1 MVMNE
6 CVIYDFETLSQNQ
19 RRTVVVS
26 FAMLTFTESRYLSNP
41 YTFEELVDSSL
52 YVKFDVM
59 EQKRKYERVV
69 DKSTLDW
76 WKQQSKEAQSALIP
90 SENDIS
96 IANLY
101 DTIVSYHNT
110 ALIKKQFTRG
120 NTFDPMILEYVFEQT
135 GDSMPWHWGSVR
147 DTRSMI
153 DGMSFGMK
161 LDNKYIPGDLKDKF
175 IGHDPRHD
183 IAMDVMR
190 MQYLAQAILGE

>member
-1 MVMNE
+1 
-6 CVIYDFETLSQNQ
+6 
-19 RRTVVVS
+19 
-26 FAMLTFTESRYLSNP
+26 MLAFTEDRYLSDP

-52 YVKFDVM
+52 YVKFDVL
-59 EQKRKYERVV
+59 EQKRDYGRVV
-69 DKSTLDW
+69 DQSTLDW
-76 WKQQSKEAQSALIP
+76 WKQQSKEARAALMP

-96 IANLY
+96 IVDLY
-101 DTIVSYHNT
+101 GTIVSYHNAT
-110 ALIKKQFTRG
+110 SIKKQFTRG
-120 NTFDPMILEYVFEQT
+120 NTFDPMILQYLLEQT
-135 GDSMPWHWGSVR
+135 GKSMPWHWGTVR

-161 LDNKYIPGDLKDKF
+161 LDNKYIPNELKDKF